1 MHSCHC
7 RYTEAIDLLYK
18 TNTFIFRDLRVLSI
32 FKSSIPS
39 SCWQAIRSINI
50 YAMFY
55 RNEDIRAACEAHS
68 ILQLEAWN
76 SAVDALESLPALRS
90 LRIYIANPFYLDLN
104 YLNGERT
111 GLYAAVSGFLL
122 QLKGVKVKE
131 GWKVVFPAKKSGL
144 ATIHERW
151 DIKSVEDEHVLR
163 LEEELRVEGMDCRVL
178 IGSKEFDMEE
188 VGH

>member
-1 MHSCHC
+1 
-7 RYTEAIDLLYK
+7 
-18 TNTFIFRDLRVLSI
+18 
-32 FKSSIPS
+32 
-39 SCWQAIRSINI
+39 
-50 YAMFY
+50 MFY
-55 RNEDIRAACEAHS
+55 RNEDIRAACEARS

-76 SAVDALESLPALRS
+76 SAVDALESLPELRS
-90 LRIYIANPFYLDLN
+90 LRIYIANPFFLDLN

-131 GWKVVFPAKKSGL
+131 GWEVVFPVNKKGL

-151 DIKSVEDEHVLR
+151 DIKSMEDEHVLR

-178 IGSKEFDMEE
+178 VGNNEFDIEGRTIDE
-188 VGH
+188 